1 MDNQLASFPPYAGED
16 PFLVSFEVKTI
27 LCKLADENVRQ
38 GVTRNRGSYYGTLG
52 NAPRKNNNNE

>member
-27 LCKLADENVRQ
+27 LCKLANDRYD
-38 GVTRNRGSYYGTLG
+38 T
-52 NAPRKNNNNE
+52 A